1 MAASWTMPTMKV
13 QWKGS
18 MEDLSILNTSTV
30 CGEEIYIIIV
40 IRVELSCSRSCVMVA
55 DEI

>member
-1 MAASWTMPTMKV
+1 MAASCTMPTMKV

-30 CGEEIYIIIV
+30 CGKEIYIIIV
-40 IRVELSCSRSCVMVA
+40 IRVELF
-55 DEI
+55 